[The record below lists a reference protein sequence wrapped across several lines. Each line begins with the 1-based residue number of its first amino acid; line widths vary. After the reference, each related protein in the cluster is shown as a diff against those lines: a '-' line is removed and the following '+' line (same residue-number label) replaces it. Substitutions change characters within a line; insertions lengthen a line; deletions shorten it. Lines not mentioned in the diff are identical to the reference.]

1 MVKVTHLSEDGT
13 EVASIELDDFTVEVI
28 YSGLAAML
36 RDAAAA
42 AAVAQAA
49 PAPSGELSR
58 AALQRRQRVLSRLRD

>member
-13 EVASIELDDFTVEVI
+13 EMASIEIDDFTIEVI

-42 AAVAQAA
+42 GPDRAA
-49 PAPSGELSR
+49 PAGDLSR
-58 AALQRRQRVLSRLRD
+58 EAQQRRQRVLSRLRD

>member
-1 MVKVTHLSEDGT
+1 MVKVTHLSDEGA
-13 EVASIELDDFTVEVI
+13 EMASIELDDFTVEVI

-42 AAVAQAA
+42 GPAT

-58 AALQRRQRVLSRLRD
+58 QALQRRQRVLSRLRD